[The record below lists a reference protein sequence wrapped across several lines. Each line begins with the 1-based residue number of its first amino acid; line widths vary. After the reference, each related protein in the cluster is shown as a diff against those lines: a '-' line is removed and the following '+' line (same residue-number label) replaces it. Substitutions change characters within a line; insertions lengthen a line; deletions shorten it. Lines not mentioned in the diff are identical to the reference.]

1 MRIAKLQRL
10 QYLAEGPGQVPGG
23 ADAAAADF
31 EQRPRGQATS
41 SPRRNR
47 TPTGSNA
54 RRIRRATAGTGARRS
69 VSKSSIALSPT
80 EAADASLATDQ
91 PSRARAERHWAA
103 DINALERADGVSVEG
118 SIVLA
123 AFVSRSR
130 IKDADHIKFRAQS
143 YPVLIKTPCCRETAP
158 QATFEQKL
166 RDSRYS
172 GARLYGHRAT
182 TTLPSNLS
190 PQLAVRS

>member
-31 EQRPRGQATS
+31 EQRPRAEATS

-54 RRIRRATAGTGARRS
+54 RRICRATAGTGVRRS
-69 VSKSSIALSPT
+69 VSKSSIALPLT
-80 EAADASLATDQ
+80 EAADASFATDQ

-103 DINALERADGVSVEG
+103 DIIALERADRVSVEN
-118 SIVLA
+118 SIVITA
-123 AFVSRSR
+123 SVSGS
-130 IKDADHIKFRAQS
+130 
-143 YPVLIKTPCCRETAP
+143 E
-158 QATFEQKL
+158 
-166 RDSRYS
+166 
-172 GARLYGHRAT
+172 
-182 TTLPSNLS
+182 
-190 PQLAVRS
+190 